1 MSKRSFILF
10 SLAFIV
16 VASLMTE
23 MATAGYGESP
33 PADGAPT
40 PVEAA
45 ESARVALIERVS
57 PSVVCVFDD
66 DQSGGGSGVLIDPR
80 GFGLTNYHVVAGM
93 LDGRK
98 GWGGLSDGSLYRLEV
113 LGIDP
118 TGDVAMFRLVGRDS
132 FPFARLGDSDKVA
145 VGDTVLAM
153 GNPFTLSENYAPTVT
168 RGLVT
173 GVHRYQWGVKGNLI
187 YSDCFQTDAS
197 INPGNSGGP
206 LFNSQGEII
215 GINGRISVNTRGRFN
230 VGFGYAIAA
239 NQIKRFIPALRAG
252 LLAKHGTLQAIAEW
266 DETGATIFRRVSRDG
281 SAHQAGIRIG
291 DRLVRID
298 EVTITS
304 PNHFA
309 SVLGTYPEHWRLR
322 IGIERGGKLLEFVTR
337 LDPVTPK
344 LRTPFVVDEEVNLKQ
359 VERVIS
365 ALHRHENG
373 AARTATPMRWSW
385 RVNRSYAPDANG
397 SVKPNERFRA
407 TQAGDGP
414 VRMRHFYDDDR
425 PGRLIEYDDRNAV
438 QRLQDSEDTFDL
450 PADVAMVYAALYL
463 VQKRLTS
470 PPEALDLTGILHAGA
485 DAAVHAS
492 REQSASVRDVPCT
505 EIFEIV
511 EWPVAQHAVARLA
524 VDVPAGRVAF
534 IDVRD
539 IPSGSEATILLSD
552 YREIG
557 GVRRPCSIKVEG
569 PGFSWRD
576 TLTDWGFGP

>member
-1 MSKRSFILF
+1 
-10 SLAFIV
+10 
-16 VASLMTE
+16 MTE
-23 MATAGYGESP
+23 MPTAVYGEPRSP
-33 PADGAPT
+33 GEAHAR
-40 PVEAA
+40 VEAA

-57 PSVVCVFDD
+57 PSVVCVYDD
-66 DQSGGGSGVLIDPR
+66 EQSGGGSGVLIDPR

-98 GWGGLSDGSLYRLEV
+98 GWGGLSDGSLYRLRV

-132 FPFARLGDSDKVA
+132 FPFARLGDPDKVA

-153 GNPFTLSENYAPTVT
+153 GNPFTLSEDYSPTVT

-173 GVHRYQWGVKGNLI
+173 GVHRYQWGIKGNLI

-206 LFNSQGEII
+206 LFNSQGEVI

-230 VGFGYAIAA
+230 GGFGYAIAA
-239 NQIKRFIPALRAG
+239 NQIKRFIPSLRAG

-266 DETGATIFRRVSRDG
+266 DEAGATVFRRVSRDG
-281 SAHQAGIRIG
+281 SAYKAGIRIG

-298 EVTITS
+298 GFTITS

-309 SVLGTYPEHWRLR
+309 SVLGTYPEKWRVR
-322 IGIERGGKLLEFVTR
+322 VAVDRRGSPLEFVAR
-337 LDPVTPK
+337 LDPITPK
-344 LRTPFVVDEEVNLKQ
+344 LSAPFVVDEEVNLRQ
-359 VERVIS
+359 VERVLS
-365 ALHRHENG
+365 ALHRDESG
-373 AARTATPMRWSW
+373 GVRSGKPLRLSWTVTRTHAP
-385 RVNRSYAPDANG
+385 RSNG
-397 SVKPNERFRA
+397 SVKPNERFKA

-414 VRMRHFYDDDR
+414 IRLRRFYDDNR
-425 PGRLIEYDDRNAV
+425 PGRLIEYDDRSAV
-438 QRLQDSEDTFDL
+438 QRIQDSDDTFDL
-450 PADVAMVYAALYL
+450 PADVAMVYTALYV
-463 VQKRLTS
+463 VQKRLTVPQES
-470 PPEALDLTGILHAGA
+470 LDLTGVLHTGA

-492 REQSASVRDVPCT
+492 REQTAHERDAPST
-505 EIFEIV
+505 EVLEIV

-524 VDVPAGRVAF
+524 VNVSAGRVAF
-534 IDVRD
+534 IDTRD
-539 IPSGSEATILLSD
+539 IPSGSEARILLSD

-569 PGFSWRD
+569 PGFSWHD
-576 TLTDWGFGP
+576 TLSDWSVGP